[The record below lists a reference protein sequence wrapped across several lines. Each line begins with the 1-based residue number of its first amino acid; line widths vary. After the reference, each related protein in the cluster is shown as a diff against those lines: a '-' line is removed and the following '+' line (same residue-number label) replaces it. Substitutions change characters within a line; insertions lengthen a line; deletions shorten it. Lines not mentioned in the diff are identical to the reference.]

1 MTINIFQ
8 LNTANSQVF
17 QDGKKLAWQ
26 EQSRMTDDARHID
39 NLQDMPH
46 LSIMNLN
53 NQALC

>member
-8 LNTANSQVF
+8 LNTANSQVI
-17 QDGKKLAWQ
+17 QDDKESAWQ
-26 EQSRMTDDARHID
+26 EWSRMIYNSQDITA
-39 NLQDMPH
+39 LQDMPR